1 MDRRKML
8 KLTGTALAGSAVL
21 GTDAFADNNSIIGK
35 ATGTPGKGKKAMVIG
50 AHPDDPETGC
60 GGTIMVLKKL
70 GYEVVVV
77 YMTRGEAGV
86 PGKSH
91 AESSAMRMKE
101 AREACEVFGVR
112 PIFMTQIDGS
122 SEITK
127 ERYAEMK
134 EVIEKENPDMV
145 FTHWPI
151 DSHRDHRICSILTYD
166 AWRQLKYGFDLYY
179 YEVMSGVQSM
189 IFHPTDWVDITEF
202 ADIKKKATYCH
213 KCQNPEDW
221 YDESHGQMEIF
232 RGMEHNCK
240 RAEAFIHIRRTS
252 SDIEE

>member
-21 GTDAFADNNSIIGK
+21 GTE
-35 ATGTPGKGKKAMVIG
+35 GKKAMLIG

-60 GGTIMVLKKL
+60 GGTIMVLKKA

-86 PGKSH
+86 PGWSH
-91 AESSAMRMKE
+91 EKSSATRMKE
-101 AREACEVFGVR
+101 AKEACKVMGVR
-112 PIFMTQIDGS
+112 PIFLTQIDGNA
-122 SEITK
+122 EVNK

-134 EVIEKENPDMV
+134 EVIEKENPQMV

-179 YEVMSGVQSM
+179 
-189 IFHPTDWVDITEF
+189 
-202 ADIKKKATYCH
+202 
-213 KCQNPEDW
+213 
-221 YDESHGQMEIF
+221 
-232 RGMEHNCK
+232 
-240 RAEAFIHIRRTS
+240 
-252 SDIEE
+252 

>member
-1 MDRRKML
+1 ML
-8 KLTGTALAGSAVL
+8 YIRSLLINFL
-21 GTDAFADNNSIIGK
+21 YFN
-35 ATGTPGKGKKAMVIG
+35 PQY
-50 AHPDDPETGC
+50 
-60 GGTIMVLKKL
+60 LL
-70 GYEVVVV
+70 F
-77 YMTRGEAGV
+77 
-86 PGKSH
+86 
-91 AESSAMRMKE
+91 SS
-101 AREACEVFGVR
+101 
-112 PIFMTQIDGS
+112 S
-122 SEITK
+122 
-127 ERYAEMK
+127 
-134 EVIEKENPDMV
+134 N
-145 FTHWPI
+145 H
-151 DSHRDHRICSILTYD
+151 ICSILTYD

-213 KCQNPEDW
+213 KCQNPEEW